1 MIMGVD
7 FPPLLLYLYKSKFME
22 QEIWKPI
29 LGVKGDLYDGY
40 YEVSNL
46 GRIKM
51 LPRLLRHSKGMRVSK
66 EKIVIGSNS
75 HGYKVVSFKKD
86 GIKKMQN
93 VHVLVARAFVD
104 NPNPE
109 KFRIVNHLNS
119 DRADNRAEN
128 LEWCDH
134 SRNAKHAIEAGKLKI
149 TKGSERSTA
158 ILNEDKALAI
168 KLLYKTG
175 RFSYWKL
182 SIMFDIGKT
191 TVQSIIEGTSWT
203 HVV

>member
-1 MIMGVD
+1 MHN
-7 FPPLLLYLYKSKFME
+7 
-22 QEIWKPI
+22 EIWKPI
-29 LGVKGDLYDGY
+29 LGVKSGLYDGY

-46 GRIKM
+46 GRVKM
-51 LPRLLRHSKGMRVSK
+51 LPRLLNHSKGMRVSK
-66 EKIVIGSNS
+66 EKIVTGTNS

-86 GIKKMQN
+86 GIKTMKFI
-93 VHVLVARAFVD
+93 HSLVAVAFVD
-104 NPNPE
+104 NLNPD

-134 SRNAKHAIEAGKLKI
+134 SRNAKHAIEAGKVKI
-149 TKGSERSTA
+149 LQGSSRSSA
-158 ILNEDKALAI
+158 ILNEDKVMAI

-182 SIMFDIGKT
+182 AEIFDIGKT
-191 TVQSIIEGTSWT
+191 TIQGIINGTKWT